1 MCRKIETDVVRSRES
16 EEKFLIHVYDQ
27 MFATI
32 NRIHYSIWNMAVAVG
47 GGVGILKLY
56 FECYCNCILNFAI
69 FGYLIVLSWILTRL
83 VDFNYWCNRNLFIIH
98 KIEDRFLGLTSDHI
112 YGNFRPPTAE
122 STNTIKTTIFIQ
134 IVFVGTIQIGTL
146 LFYLYCNSYV
156 IGTTQYITT
165 ADEGFYLY
173 CKSYFICTHTF
184 LGMLFVLVLLAL
196 ISFFPA
202 CYVFKLRNKIYKN
215 KTNQK

>member
-1 MCRKIETDVVRSRES
+1 MCEKIETDVVRSRES
-16 EEKFLIHVYDQ
+16 EDKFLIHVYDQ

-32 NRIHYSIWNMAVAVG
+32 NRIHNNIWEMVVAVG
-47 GGVGILKLY
+47 GGVGIVKVY
-56 FECYCNCILNFAI
+56 SECDCICIFNFAI
-69 FGYLIVLSWILTRL
+69 FGYLVALSWILTRL

-122 STNTIKTTIFIQ
+122 STNRIKTTIFIQ

-146 LFYLYCNSYV
+146 LFYLYCNSY
-156 IGTTQYITT
+156 
-165 ADEGFYLY
+165 
-173 CKSYFICTHTF
+173 FICTHTF
-184 LGMLFVLVLLAL
+184 LGTLLVLVLPAL

-202 CYVFKLRNKIYKN
+202 CYVFKLRNKTYKN

>member
-1 MCRKIETDVVRSRES
+1 MCEKIETDVVRSRES
-16 EEKFLIHVYDQ
+16 EDKFLIHVYDQ

-32 NRIHYSIWNMAVAVG
+32 NRIHNNIWEMVVAVG
-47 GGVGILKLY
+47 GGVGIVKVY
-56 FECYCNCILNFAI
+56 SECDCICIFNFAI
-69 FGYLIVLSWILTRL
+69 FGYLVALSWILTRL

-122 STNTIKTTIFIQ
+122 STNRIKTTIFIQ

-146 LFYLYCNSYV
+146 LFYLYCNSY
-156 IGTTQYITT
+156 
-165 ADEGFYLY
+165 
-173 CKSYFICTHTF
+173 FICTHTF
-184 LGMLFVLVLLAL
+184 LGTLLVLVLLAL

-202 CYVFKLRNKIYKN
+202 CYVFKLRNKTCKN

>member
-1 MCRKIETDVVRSRES
+1 MCGKIETDVVRSRES

-56 FECYCNCILNFAI
+56 SECYCNCILNFAI
-69 FGYLIVLSWILTRL
+69 FGYLIALSWILTRL

-146 LFYLYCNSYV
+146 LFYLYCNSY
-156 IGTTQYITT
+156 
-165 ADEGFYLY
+165 
-173 CKSYFICTHTF
+173 FICTHTF

-196 ISFFPA
+196 ISFCPA
-202 CYVFKLRNKIYKN
+202 CYVFKLRNKTYKN

>member
-1 MCRKIETDVVRSRES
+1 MCRKIEPDTVRSRES

-47 GGVGILKLY
+47 GGIAIVKVY
-56 FECYCNCILNFAI
+56 SECDYICIFNFAI
-69 FGYLIVLSWILTRL
+69 FGYLVALSWILTRL

-98 KIEDRFLGLTSDHI
+98 KIEDRFLRLTSDHI
-112 YGNFRPPTAE
+112 YGNFRSPTVE
-122 STNTIKTTIFIQ
+122 STNRIRTTIFIQ

-146 LFYLYCNSYV
+146 LFYLYCNSY
-156 IGTTQYITT
+156 
-165 ADEGFYLY
+165 
-173 CKSYFICTHTF
+173 FICTHTF
-184 LGMLFVLVLLAL
+184 LETLLVLVLLVL
-196 ISFFPA
+196 ISFCPA
-202 CYVFKLRNKIYKN
+202 YYVFKLRNKTYKN

>member
-1 MCRKIETDVVRSRES
+1 MCKKIEPDVVRSRES

-47 GGVGILKLY
+47 GGIGIVKLHS
-56 FECYCNCILNFAI
+56 ECDCICIFNFAI
-69 FGYLIVLSWILTRL
+69 FGYLVALSWILTRL

-98 KIEDRFLGLTSDHI
+98 KIEDRFLGLTSNRI

-122 STNTIKTTIFIQ
+122 ATNTIKTTIFIQ
-134 IVFVGTIQIGTL
+134 IVFVGIIQIGTL

-156 IGTTQYITT
+156 ICTTQYITT

-196 ISFFPA
+196 ISFCPA
-202 CYVFKLRNKIYKN
+202 YYVFKLRNKTYKN

>member
-1 MCRKIETDVVRSRES
+1 MCEKIETDVVRSRES

-32 NRIHYSIWNMAVAVG
+32 NRIHNSIWNMAVAVG
-47 GGVGILKLY
+47 GGVGIVKLY
-56 FECYCNCILNFAI
+56 SEYCCNCILNFAI
-69 FGYLIVLSWILTRL
+69 FGYLIALSWILTRL

-146 LFYLYCNSYV
+146 LFYLYCNSY
-156 IGTTQYITT
+156 
-165 ADEGFYLY
+165 
-173 CKSYFICTHTF
+173 FICTHTF
-184 LGMLFVLVLLAL
+184 LGTLLVFALLAL

-202 CYVFKLRNKIYKN
+202 CYVFKLRNKTYKN